1 MILNIPNII
10 TFFRIL
16 TVPLIVYLTHIGNL
30 KFVCF
35 LIFLASFTDWLDGYI
50 ARKYNMYSR
59 LGEILDPVSDRIYI
73 LALIYIVYF
82 LNLMPIVLILLL
94 LFRETLLTSILAY
107 LKTRGITGL
116 PVHYLGKMGSFCLL
130 IGFPGLIF
138 SVTFLET
145 KTLWLTIGWSF
156 MIWGVFLYFFSTYK
170 YLIQAR
176 NILLQ
181 YA

>member
-1 MILNIPNII
+1 MILNIPNVI

-16 TVPLIVYLTHIGNL
+16 TVPLIIYLTHIGNL

-82 LNLMPIVLILLL
+82 LNLMPIVL
-94 LFRETLLTSILAY
+94 
-107 LKTRGITGL
+107 
-116 PVHYLGKMGSFCLL
+116 VLL
-130 IGFPGLIF
+130 ILHQQNIHIF
-138 SVTFLET
+138 YL
-145 KTLWLTIGWSF
+145 
-156 MIWGVFLYFFSTYK
+156 LYFIFIIVY
-170 YLIQAR
+170 I
-176 NILLQ
+176 
-181 YA
+181 